1 MLIAGA
7 GGHAIELLGIVQQR
21 KSIERGE
28 IERGDIELDEIELDE
43 IEPVEIKPGEIE
55 PLAFFDDVTADLPEK
70 MFGIYPILRTFEQAK
85 AFLKNYPAFVLGIG
99 EPKGRK
105 IICDKL
111 CSLGGKLTSAISP
124 AATIGEHEVYLG
136 DGLNIMTGA
145 VITERV
151 HIGKGTLVHV
161 HASIHHDT
169 VIGEYCEIS
178 PGSRI
183 LGRAKIGS
191 FVSIGANAVILP
203 RVRVSDHVTIGAG
216 AVVTRDVLADT
227 TVAGVPAKPM
237 IKR

>member
-7 GGHAIELLGIVQQR
+7 GGHAIELLGIIQQR
-21 KSIERGE
+21 ER
-28 IERGDIELDEIELDE
+28 
-43 IEPVEIKPGEIE
+43 IEPVEIE
-55 PLAFFDDVTADLPEK
+55 PVAFFDDVTPDLPEK
-70 MFGIYPILRTFEQAK
+70 LFGIYPILRSVEQAGV
-85 AFLKNYPAFVLGIG
+85 FLKDYPAFALGIG
-99 EPKGRK
+99 EPKARK
-105 IICDKL
+105 IIFDKL
-111 CSLGGKLTSAISP
+111 CSIGGKLVSAISP
-124 AATIGEHEVYLG
+124 FATIGKHEVYLG

-203 RVRVSDHVTIGAG
+203 RVHVSDYVIIGAG
-216 AVVTRDVLADT
+216 AVVTRNVSADT

>member
-7 GGHAIELLGIVQQR
+7 GGHAIELLGIIQQR
-21 KSIERGE
+21 KSFKLGE
-28 IERGDIELDEIELDE
+28 IQPVDIELDEIE
-43 IEPVEIKPGEIE
+43 PAEIE

-70 MFGIYPILRTFEQAK
+70 MFGIYPILRSVEQAK
-85 AFLKNYPAFVLGIG
+85 AFLKNYPAFALGIG
-99 EPKGRK
+99 DPKGRK

-111 CSLGGKLTSAISP
+111 CSIGGKLTSTISP
-124 AATIGEHEVYLG
+124 AASIGQHEVYLG

-161 HASIHHDT
+161 YASIHHDT

-203 RVRVSDHVTIGAG
+203 RVQVSDHVTIGAG
-216 AVVTRDVLADT
+216 AVVTRDVVADT